1 MAIETRF
8 LIGGFGDILVI
19 VFIFMPVVQI
29 VQMCKKTLRP
39 CDVSY
44 LIFAVNG
51 TTAMFFFCDFIRIK
65 DIIGFIPNAISLPLN
80 LICFII
86 HAFFH
91 YDYPAKIYVI
101 VGSLVYTT
109 IIVSLS
115 LLVLPITVVSSLA
128 VFFNVTM
135 GLATFQKFYYVCKT
149 YDYKVLPVFINIFAL
164 FSSGFMV
171 AYGIMADLPE
181 ITIPNVVM
189 EVLCAI
195 AIVFYFVYKKKY
207 EELHWSKESG
217 KDYGELKEVC

>member
-65 DIIGFIPNAISLPLN
+65 DIIGFIPNAISNSAVTLGLPLN

-135 GLATFQKFYYVCKT
+135 GLATFQKFVWLL
-149 YDYKVLPVFINIFAL
+149 VRA
-164 FSSGFMV
+164 
-171 AYGIMADLPE
+171 
-181 ITIPNVVM
+181 
-189 EVLCAI
+189 
-195 AIVFYFVYKKKY
+195 
-207 EELHWSKESG
+207 
-217 KDYGELKEVC
+217 

>member
-8 LIGGFGDILVI
+8 LVGGFGDILVI

-65 DIIGFIPNAISLPLN
+65 DIIGFIPNAISKSALTLGLPLN
-80 LICFII
+80 VVCFII
-86 HAFFH
+86 HATFH
-91 YDYPAKIYVI
+91 YDHPTKIYVI
-101 VGSLVYTT
+101 AGTLVYTAVV
-109 IIVSLS
+109 VSLS

-135 GLATFQKFYYVCKT
+135 GLATFQKFVCLSCECSTTCARPTTTRCFLSSST
-149 YDYKVLPVFINIFAL
+149 YSPSSPV
-164 FSSGFMV
+164 
-171 AYGIMADLPE
+171 DLWLLMGLWLTCLKSQSP
-181 ITIPNVVM
+181 T
-189 EVLCAI
+189 
-195 AIVFYFVYKKKY
+195 
-207 EELHWSKESG
+207 WSWRCS
-217 KDYGELKEVC
+217 VP